1 MKVVVAAFN
10 QEKALVW
17 AFSVIVKSS
26 VNSNVGNVS
35 ATQVAAAVR
44 AAAAAGHQAAVA
56 RLLEAAPRLLVT
68 ALVSPGPT
76 RCLRWGTL
84 QNSAVLHSLEPS
96 KLWLDWKV
104 LSSGT
109 FNHFGLSHRTLVQ
122 SQSSRA
128 GRCFDTGR
136 QGHRSRPA
144 QNDGTK
150 GLLCS

>member
-1 MKVVVAAFN
+1 MKALVGAFN

-68 ALVSPGPT
+68 AIVAGAERGQEQVTAWLT
-76 RCLRWGTL
+76 RI
-84 QNSAVLHSLEPS
+84 
-96 KLWLDWKV
+96 
-104 LSSGT
+104 
-109 FNHFGLSHRTLVQ
+109 
-122 SQSSRA
+122 
-128 GRCFDTGR
+128 
-136 QGHRSRPA
+136 
-144 QNDGTK
+144 
-150 GLLCS
+150 